1 MTAKTPPWKKKTP
14 HKGSETKL
22 TDAQIKEAR
31 ARAKKAG
38 RPYPNLV
45 DNMAVA
51 KAAKKEKGR
60 ARSRTEDSFPTS
72 KDYDE

>member
-1 MTAKTPPWKKKTP
+1 MNDKTPPWKKKNP
-14 HKGSETKL
+14 QKGSGTKL

-38 RPYPNLV
+38 RPYPNLI

-60 ARSRTEDSFPTS
+60 ARSRTEDMFPTA
-72 KDYDE
+72 KDHDD

>member
-1 MTAKTPPWKKKTP
+1 MTAKTPPWKKKNP

-38 RPYPNLV
+38 RPYRKLG
-45 DNMAVA
+45 DNMAGG
-51 KAAKKEKGR
+51 KAAKKERGR
-60 ARSRTEDSFPTS
+60 ASYRT
-72 KDYDE
+72 